1 MFPYLTEAPD
11 PADDASRA
19 AARPADDA
27 DAARAT
33 GAGGPC
39 GGGGGGDGERLSVRE
54 SRRVAALDLQLL
66 LQRVDL

>member
-27 DAARAT
+27 DAAACA
-33 GAGGPC
+33 GGGPC
-39 GGGGGGDGERLSVRE
+39 GGGDGERLSVRE